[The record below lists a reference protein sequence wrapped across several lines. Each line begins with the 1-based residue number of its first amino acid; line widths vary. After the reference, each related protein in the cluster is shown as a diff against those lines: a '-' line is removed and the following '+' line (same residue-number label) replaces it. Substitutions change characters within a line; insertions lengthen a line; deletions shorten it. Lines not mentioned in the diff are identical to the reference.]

1 MAAGYFI
8 IRSTGI
14 RDQQA
19 FDEYAKLWAPI
30 AAQYGARF
38 IAGRGVRHETLEGED
53 FPRVLIVEF
62 DSYETAVA
70 CYNDPAY
77 EEAMVYS
84 RKAYERRDVVAVEG
98 M

>member
-8 IRSTGI
+8 IRSTEI

-30 AAQYGARF
+30 AKEYGARF

-53 FPRVLIVEF
+53 FARVLIVEF
-62 DSYETAVA
+62 DSYDTALS
-70 CYNDPAY
+70 CYKDPAY
-77 EEAMVYS
+77 AQAATFAA
-84 RKAYERRDVVAVEG
+84 KAYAQRDLVVVEG